1 MLPRNGVTR
10 VVLSAFFA
18 IALAFQAWAQSPSI
32 SDQTLKVGEQTFR
45 YLSAGTD
52 GPPIVLL
59 HGWPQSAD
67 KFRAIMPELAKNYIV
82 YAPDLSG
89 IGGSNAPKQ
98 RWDKASLANDI
109 KGFVDQLGLE
119 SPLIV
124 GHDIGGMV
132 AYAYGRLYLNEATGI
147 VILDVPIPG
156 LAPWDD
162 VATSRHAWHFDFHA
176 QDGLVETL
184 VAGRQAEYFR
194 YFIDKVSGNSDAIS
208 DDDVETYA
216 EAYSS
221 ADSLRAGFE
230 FYRAF
235 DTDAAFFAEQKSKL
249 QVPILILG
257 AEFSTASALPVME
270 ASLAEVGVT
279 HIQTKVIPNAG
290 HWVSEEEPAATA
302 TAITDFADAVFAR

>member
-1 MLPRNGVTR
+1 MIPRNGVTK

-89 IGGSNAPKQ
+89 IGGTNAPKQ

-119 SPLIV
+119 YPLILV
-124 GHDIGGMV
+124 HDIGGMV
-132 AYAYGRLYLNEATGI
+132 AYAYGLLYPIDVAGI
-147 VILDVPIPG
+147 FILVVPIPG
-156 LAPWDD
+156 LAPLDD
-162 VATSRHAWHFDFHA
+162 FPTSRHAGHFNFHA
-176 QDGLVETL
+176 QDGLAEAL
-184 VAGRQAEYFR
+184 VGGRQALYFC
-194 YFIDKVSGNSDAIS
+194 YFIDKGSGNS
-208 DDDVETYA
+208 
-216 EAYSS
+216 
-221 ADSLRAGFE
+221 
-230 FYRAF
+230 
-235 DTDAAFFAEQKSKL
+235 
-249 QVPILILG
+249 
-257 AEFSTASALPVME
+257 
-270 ASLAEVGVT
+270 
-279 HIQTKVIPNAG
+279 
-290 HWVSEEEPAATA
+290 
-302 TAITDFADAVFAR
+302 